1 MKILKLHNCNSKCEH
16 FIINRFLLLITFE
29 CSNPL
34 AKKDG
39 FNRELVGKELKVDF
53 PSWCPLEDY
62 KPRKVM

>member
-1 MKILKLHNCNSKCEH
+1 MKIIKLYTCNSKCEYL
-16 FIINRFLLLITFE
+16 IINRFLLLTTFE

-39 FNRELVGKELKVDF
+39 FNRELIGEELKSNF

-62 KPRKVM
+62 NANNNR